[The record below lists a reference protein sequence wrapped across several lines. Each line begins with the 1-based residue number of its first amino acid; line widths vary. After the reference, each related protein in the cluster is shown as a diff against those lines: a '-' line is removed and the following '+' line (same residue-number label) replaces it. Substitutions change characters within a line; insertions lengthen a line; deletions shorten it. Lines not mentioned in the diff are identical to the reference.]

1 MTGAKFNVVIKLDT
15 VNGCGKD
22 KNLVITDIQLPL
34 DYADVV
40 FDFTNI
46 GTVLGAI
53 VGTIGNIALSF
64 SQGLIVD
71 VVKQNV
77 ANEVPT
83 MLCEEAVFNTTKME
97 KIPAEVNQQE

>member
-1 MTGAKFNVVIKLDT
+1 MTGAKFNVVVKMNT
-15 VNGCGKD
+15 VAGCGQKD
-22 KNLVITDIQLPL
+22 NLILTDIQLPL
-34 DYADVV
+34 DYTDVE

-77 ANEVPT
+77 QNEVPT
-83 MLCEEAVFNTTKME
+83 LLCEASIYNKTKME

>member
-1 MTGAKFNVVIKLDT
+1 MDT
-15 VNGCGKD
+15 VNGCGGD
-22 KNLVITDIQLPL
+22 KNLIITDIELPL
-34 DYADVV
+34 DYQDVV

-71 VVKQNV
+71 MVKQNV

-83 MLCEEAVFNTTKME
+83 LLCESAIHNTTKME
-97 KIPAEVNQQE
+97 KIPAEVDKNE